1 MTYIDDEAPRLLR
14 LREEPDDLETLSTD
28 AMRLIPVDLRLAY
41 PTIHQP
47 DSGCAFQLSPSSAT
61 VTLSQESFNAKPSAS
76 RDLFNISDF
85 TAVRSPRGLPRARIP
100 DRCRRE
106 NVQKT

>member
-61 VTLSQESFNAKPSAS
+61 VSPSQESFNAKPSALATRS
-76 RDLFNISDF
+76 IFLISPSSSKS
-85 TAVRSPRGLPRARIP
+85 TRASPRSNTRSVPSRKCP
-100 DRCRRE
+100 E
-106 NVQKT
+106 N